1 MKAAILAAYYLHQ
14 EDARKALRELKRKG
28 IHRGVL
34 IHKDFTGGT
43 EISLLPLPSWF
54 LSGGRRKLLADHSRW
69 LRNEESVLLLRAPI
83 ASLRRPAKILRESG
97 EISPVIFVLNPKR
110 TGPVIETGE
119 RGMPLSPAELGERA
133 QSLAKTDRV
142 NADPPRSTQIL
153 SRLAQGLGWISKA
166 SLDLSEAVALGQR
179 STPVVEWILDN
190 HYIIE
195 SNIRDV
201 QQNLSRKFYRELP
214 VLESNSCRGFPR
226 IYGLAKELVSNTAL
240 RIDRDSILSFLQAY
254 QSVATLSSAELWA
267 IPQMIRIALIEGI
280 LTITAEGL
288 AELRERETADFW
300 AHRLIAADR
309 HGSNHVFSIM
319 AELTENYPAP
329 GPSFV
334 YQLVDHLYGEESSM
348 ALVHSWLGRIHHQ
361 TIEEINSREQERQT
375 RVQIEA
381 GNAFSSLRE
390 LERMDWK
397 VVFER
402 LSRVEQLLRL
412 DPAGIYGR
420 MDFATRDWYR
430 RSLEQISRRSSKT
443 EEEVARA
450 AVDLACRAADEAS
463 ADERRN
469 HVGTFLIGERKDE
482 LYRLA
487 GSREAVTD
495 RLRRWATDYHTAVYL
510 TGFLFFTIVFAAIF
524 ILFGLSSR
532 SLYFR
537 ILFCGIA
544 LIPLSQLS
552 IEVVNYLVM
561 RLFPPRNLPKMD
573 FKISGVP
580 DCFRTLVV
588 VPMMLTDEQTI
599 DEQVQ
604 KLEIR
609 YIANRED
616 NLLFGLFTDFID
628 SDHQRT
634 MQDEGLLNR
643 VIAGLDALNQR
654 CGCGRFF
661 LLHRERAWSDSEQ
674 KYIGWERKRGK
685 LEELNRLID
694 GSRPENS
701 PKLVY
706 LGNPDQ
712 LKTVR
717 FIITLD
723 SDTLM
728 PSGTARRLI
737 ETLAHPLNFPRFDSE
752 GRICAGSYSIIQ
764 PLVSPSLPSS
774 SGSPFSRLFANVVG
788 IDPYTSMISDVN
800 QDLTGEGSYHGKGIY
815 DVRAFSRILSGR
827 FPDELLLSHDLIEG
841 AHVRVGFAGDIELID
856 EFPQDYLT
864 FASRLHR
871 WIRGDWQITGWL
883 LPRVPDSTGA
893 RAPNRLSWFN
903 RWKILDN
910 LRRSLIAP
918 ASLVLLS
925 LAWAVSSGTAIAA
938 AGIVGLQLIFN
949 TLVKPLT
956 MATTRGGFKGLSA
969 RKLYHDLLRAFA
981 EASLIPFQSILV
993 FNALALVGYRR
1004 FVSHKNLLEWT
1015 VGPGKRNSFLT
1026 HLPMQ
1031 LGVMGIV
1038 SLCSGITGATLLFLA
1053 PGKLVFAAPWL
1064 VLWILLPLTGWL
1076 LNRRRSPKSHSTDLS
1091 EKDRTYLRKIAR
1103 RSWRYYSQ
1111 FICEETSWLPPDN
1124 YQVSHQDRLAMRTSP
1139 TNIGLWLLSAAAAHD
1154 FGYCTID
1161 QVVHLLSKSMET
1173 ISGLQRFEG
1182 HLLNWYDLQTLK
1194 PLEPRYVSMV
1204 DSGNLIG
1211 TLWALE
1217 QSLRRMIETPLLDK
1231 RLFEGLSDTVEVYE
1245 ETVRRS
1251 DGLNEGGESSGLLRV
1266 CRLPASGIGEKL
1278 KLLRRMDGILGP
1290 DMDEDFSIPGSS
1302 AKADNW
1308 RREIRKQLSAWCA
1321 LRDRYLRWI
1330 EILGEKTKSDISLPG
1345 EEASSETGTIA
1356 AIFDDL
1362 EQAPSLRSLSAG
1374 DVSCIR
1380 VLTAGRNLP
1389 ELAAGPLAGWIDRI
1403 LLAFEQGK
1411 WLAGEMIA
1419 VAERLID
1426 DVHKLSESIN
1436 MRFLYDTRKKI
1447 FPIGFHIAD
1456 QRPDNAFYDLLASEA
1471 RIGSFIAIARGD
1483 VPVEHWF
1490 AMGRP
1495 YNMIGRHRTLL
1506 SWTGTMFEYL
1516 MPQILFRSYNG
1527 SLLDKAYSE
1536 AVAVQVSYGRS
1547 RHVPWGISE
1556 SAYSDLDNTRT
1567 YQYKAFGVPQL
1578 GLKRV
1583 LEEELVVAPYA
1594 SLLALDIIPEKT
1606 IRNLRRLESLG
1617 LLQEYG
1623 FFDAIDFS
1631 RQRTRDG
1638 KRGVL
1643 VRTYMSH
1650 HIGMGF
1656 LSLSNFLHHGAV
1668 RYDFHRDPRVRAFE
1682 PLLHESIP
1690 TLSPRY
1696 MTARGQIP
1704 GVTYRT
1710 GEITPSVSSFDS
1722 PNTDTPRTQLLGNGR
1737 YSLMVTN
1744 SGGGYSQWKGI
1755 EITRWR
1761 SDPSLDSGG
1770 VLCYLHETDRDL
1782 LWSNTFH
1789 PAGGKT
1795 ETYNASFALDRAVI
1809 RRIDD
1814 GIETMT
1820 EIAVSPEDDVEIR
1833 RLTLI
1838 NQSHRIRRLE
1848 LTSYIELSLAPHGA
1862 DLQHPAFNKLF
1873 IQTEAIAGR
1882 QALIAWRRQRR
1893 DDEQDL
1899 FVAHRFSSERPDEA
1913 ADAFRFETDR
1923 RTFIGRGKT
1932 LVNPDGVFLEPGGRE
1947 GYVLDPIFSLRR
1959 TVVLKPGER
1968 RQVSLILGAA
1978 ESRER
1983 ILALMD
1989 KYEDLHAIDRAMD
2002 FSWASAQLELRSLRI
2017 QSDEALRFQQIASY
2031 LLFPNSRLR
2040 PQEKRLQEN
2049 RKGQAGLWP
2058 YGISGD
2064 VPIILVSIADIRDV
2078 GLVDQILRAQAY
2090 WRIHGF
2096 ITDLVILNEE
2106 TEGYEHPL
2114 RSHLEALTRVRPSRV
2129 FLLQQDQLPLEDL
2142 SLLMAA
2148 ARVVLVAAR
2157 GALSQQIGFVAELPP
2172 LAQLSVKKRQDTD
2185 PSAPLP
2191 FMELHYFNSLG
2202 GFTDGGREYVIYLG
2216 SDSSTPAPWVN
2227 VMANPGF
2234 GTLISETGAGFT
2246 WFGNSQRNRL
2256 TAWSNDPVTDPA
2268 PEVIYIRDEESG
2280 DLWSPTASPIR
2291 ENQAYR
2297 ARHGA
2302 GYSVFEHNSHGI
2314 EQELTLFVP
2323 VNEKGGDPVKL
2334 QRLKLTNS
2342 TPRTRILSVTH
2353 YLEWTLGENRE
2364 SSLMHIATSW
2374 DKELHA
2380 LTARNRY
2387 HPEYGDRVSFTS
2399 LTPPAVSYTGD
2410 RAHFIGRNRTISRP
2424 AAMERISLSSRT
2436 GSALDPCSAL
2446 QTVLELAPGET
2457 AEVICLTGQA
2467 ESSKRARELIL
2478 LYRGAG
2484 AFESALD
2491 ETKVWWDGILGSI
2504 EVETPEYST
2513 NFLINRWL
2521 LYQSLSCRMW
2531 GRSASYQSGGAFGFR
2546 DQLQDAMAFV
2556 YTRPEIAREQ
2566 ILLAAS
2572 RQFLEG
2578 DVQHWWHPPGGA
2590 GIRSRISDDLL
2601 WLPHVTAHYVRT
2613 TGDSGILEENVPF
2626 LKAPLLEADQHEL
2639 FSIPETSSDHA
2650 SLFEHCLRAVERGL
2664 TSGPHGLPLIGTG
2677 DWNDGMNLVG
2687 AEGKGESVWLG
2698 WFLADVLKGMEMLAE
2713 IRGDSQLQGDLSKKR
2728 AVLVQSI
2735 EEAAWDGNW
2744 YLRAF
2749 FDDGSPIGSS
2759 ENTEAR
2765 IDSLPQS
2772 WARLSGAGDEERTAK
2787 ALESAWQRL
2796 VRAEDALVLLFEPPF
2811 DRIQPSPGYIK
2822 GYPPGV
2828 RENGGQYTHASVWLA
2843 MAFARGGDGD
2853 KAAEILRLLNPIEQT
2868 GNPAALQRYRVEPY
2882 VVAADVYR
2890 LPGCTGRGGW
2900 SWYTGSA
2907 AWMYRTWIEEVLGMK
2922 IRGNT
2927 LRIDPVLP
2935 GRWKG
2940 FSLRYRH
2947 GEAVYEIQI
2956 DNPAGCVR
2964 GVVKVEM
2971 DGQQIPKGV
2980 IVLEQT
2986 SVIHRVYVR
2995 MGKQNPDI
3003 PQA

>member
-1 MKAAILAAYYLHQ
+1 MKPSILAAYYLHQ
-14 EDARKALRELKRKG
+14 EDARKALRNLKRKG

-34 IHKDFTGGT
+34 IRKDSAGGT
-43 EISLLPLPSWF
+43 DISLLPLPGWF
-54 LSGGRRKLLADHSRW
+54 VRGGGRKLLADHSRW
-69 LRNEESVLLLRAPI
+69 LGNEESVLLLRAPV

-97 EISPVIFVLNPKR
+97 GISPVIFVLNPKL

-119 RGMPLSPAELGERA
+119 RGMPLSPAELGDLA

-142 NADPPRSTQIL
+142 NTKSPRTTRLL
-153 SRLAQGLGWISKA
+153 SRLAQGLKWIGTA
-166 SLDLSEAVALGQR
+166 SLELSEAVALGQR

-190 HYIIE
+190 HYILE
-195 SNIRDV
+195 SSIRDV
-201 QQNLSRKFYRELP
+201 QQNLSRKFYRELT
-214 VLESNSCRGFPR
+214 VLESTSCRGFPR

-240 RIDRDSILSFLQAY
+240 RIDGDSIVSFLQAY
-254 QSVATLSSAELWA
+254 QSIATLSSAELWA
-267 IPQMIRIALIEGI
+267 IPQMLRIALIEGI
-280 LTITAEGL
+280 LTVTAEGL

-300 AHRLIAADR
+300 AHRLISADR
-309 HGSNHVFSIM
+309 HNSNHVFSIM

-329 GPSFV
+329 GSSFV

-361 TIEEINSREQERQT
+361 PIEEINSREQERQT

-390 LERMDWK
+390 LERLDWK
-397 VVFER
+397 EIFER
-402 LSRVEQLLRL
+402 LSRVEQLLRH

-420 MDFATRDWYR
+420 MDFSTRDWYR
-430 RSLEQISRRSSKT
+430 RSLEKISRRSEKT
-443 EEEVARA
+443 EEEVAMA
-450 AVDLACRAADEAS
+450 AVDLARRAAEELSD
-463 ADERRN
+463 DERRS
-469 HVGTFLIGERKDE
+469 HLGTFLIGERKDE
-482 LYRLA
+482 LHRLS
-487 GSREAVTD
+487 GSRKAVKD
-495 RLRRWATDYHTAVYL
+495 RLRGWATDHHTAVYL
-510 TGFLFFTIVFAAIF
+510 SGIFIFTTVFAAILF
-524 ILFGLSSR
+524 LFGLSSS

-537 ILFCGIA
+537 ILLCGIA

-552 IEVVNYLVM
+552 MEVVNYLVM
-561 RLFPPRNLPKMD
+561 RLFPPRKLPKME
-573 FKISGVP
+573 FKITGVP
-580 DCFRTLVV
+580 DRFRTLVV

-609 YIANRED
+609 YLANRED
-616 NLLFGLFTDFID
+616 NLFFSLFTDFTD
-628 SDHQRT
+628 SDNQRT
-634 MQDEGLLNR
+634 TQDKRLLDR
-643 VIAGLDALNQR
+643 VSAALEVLNQR
-654 CGCGRFF
+654 CGAGRFF
-661 LLHRERAWSDSEQ
+661 LFHRERVWSDSEQ

-694 GSRPENS
+694 GSRPKNS
-701 PKLVY
+701 PKLVH
-706 LGNPDQ
+706 LGNPEQ

-728 PSGTARRLI
+728 PAGTARRLI
-737 ETLAHPLNFPRFDSE
+737 ETLAHPLNLPRFDTE
-752 GRICAGSYSIIQ
+752 GRICTGTYTIIQ
-764 PLVSPSLPSS
+764 PLVSPSLPSTNA
-774 SGSPFSRLFANVVG
+774 SPFSRLFAHVIG
-788 IDPYTSMISDVN
+788 LDPYSSMISDVY
-800 QDLTGEGSYHGKGIY
+800 QDFAGEGSYHGKGIY

-827 FPDELLLSHDLIEG
+827 FPDNLLLSHDLIEG
-841 AHVRVGFAGDIELID
+841 AHVRVGFASDIELID
-856 EFPQDYLT
+856 EFPRDYRT

-871 WIRGDWQITGWL
+871 WIRGDWQIADWV
-883 LPRVPDSTGA
+883 LPKVPDSTGN
-893 RAPNRLSWFN
+893 RVPNRLSWFS

-918 ASLVLLS
+918 ASLILLA
-925 LAWAVSSGTAIAA
+925 LAWTANSETAIAA
-938 AGIVGLQLIFN
+938 SGIVALQLIFN

-956 MATTRGGFKGLSA
+956 IATSRGGFKGLSV
-969 RKLYHDLLRAFA
+969 RKLSHDLLRALA

-1004 FVSHKNLLEWT
+1004 FVSHKKLLEWK
-1015 VGPGKRNSFLT
+1015 VGPGKHHSFLN

-1031 LGVMGIV
+1031 LGVMGII
-1038 SLCSGITGATLLFLA
+1038 SLCSGITGAALLFLA
-1053 PGKLVFAAPWL
+1053 PGRLVFVAPWL

-1076 LNRRRSPKSHSTDLS
+1076 LNRRPLPKSRSADLP
-1091 EKDRTYLRKIAR
+1091 EKDRIYLRKIAR
-1103 RSWRYYSQ
+1103 RSWRYYSD
-1111 FICEETSWLPPDN
+1111 FVCEETSWLPPDN

-1139 TNIGLWLLSAAAAHD
+1139 TNIGLWMLSAAAAHN

-1161 QVVHLLSKSMET
+1161 QVISLLSKSMET

-1194 PLEPRYVSMV
+1194 PLEPRYISMV

-1217 QSLRRMIETPLLDK
+1217 QSLLRMIETPLLDK
-1231 RLFEGLSDTVEVYE
+1231 RLFDGLSDTAEIYE
-1245 ETVRRS
+1245 ETVGRTS
-1251 DGLNEGGESSGLLRV
+1251 ELSRV
-1266 CRLPASGIGEKL
+1266 SALPASGIGEKL
-1278 KLLRRMDGILGP
+1278 KLLRRMEGILDP
-1290 DMDEDFSIPGSS
+1290 DTDENFSIPGSS
-1302 AKADNW
+1302 AQADTW
-1308 RREIRKQLSAWCA
+1308 RREIHKQVSAWGSV
-1321 LRDRYLRWI
+1321 RDRYLRWI
-1330 EILGEKTKSDISLPG
+1330 EILGEKTKSDISVPG
-1345 EEASSETGTIA
+1345 KEAYSGTDAIA
-1356 AIFDDL
+1356 AVFDDL
-1362 EQAPSLRSLSAG
+1362 VQAPSLRSLAVG
-1374 DVSCIR
+1374 DVPCIR
-1380 VLTAGRNLP
+1380 VLRAGRNLP
-1389 ELAAGPLAGWIDRI
+1389 DFADGPLADWIDRI
-1403 LLAFEQGK
+1403 LLAFDQGK

-1419 VAERLID
+1419 AADRLIGE
-1426 DVHKLSESIN
+1426 VHRLSESMN
-1436 MRFLYDTRKKI
+1436 MRFLYDARKKI

-1490 AMGRP
+1490 ALGRP

-1536 AVAVQVSYGRS
+1536 AIAVQVAYGRS
-1547 RHVPWGISE
+1547 RQVPWGISE

-1567 YQYKAFGVPQL
+1567 YQYKAFGVPLL

-1594 SLLALDIIPEKT
+1594 SLLAIDIIPEKT
-1606 IRNLRRLESLG
+1606 VRNLRRLESLG

-1623 FFDAIDFS
+1623 FFDAVDFS

-1650 HIGMGF
+1650 HLGMGF

-1668 RYDFHRDPRVRAFE
+1668 RQDFHRDPRVQAFE

-1696 MTARGQIP
+1696 LATRGQMSGMIF
-1704 GVTYRT
+1704 GT
-1710 GEITPSVSSFDS
+1710 GENAPSVSSFDS
-1722 PNTDTPRTQLLGNGR
+1722 PDTGTPRTQLLGNGR

-1761 SDPSLDSGG
+1761 SDPCLDSGG
-1770 VLCYLHETDRDL
+1770 VLCYLRETDRDL

-1789 PAGGKT
+1789 PAGGKI

-1809 RRIDD
+1809 RRMDD

-1838 NQSHRIRRLE
+1838 NRSHRTRRIE
-1848 LTSYIELSLAPHGA
+1848 LTSCIELSMALHGA

-1873 IQTEAIAGR
+1873 IQTEAIPER
-1882 QALIAWRRQRR
+1882 RALIAWRRQRR
-1893 DDEQDL
+1893 ADEQNV
-1899 FVAHRFSSERPDEA
+1899 FVGHRFSSDRPIES

-1923 RTFIGRGKT
+1923 GIFIGRGNT
-1932 LVNPDGVFLEPGGRE
+1932 LAHPDGVYSEPGRNE

-2002 FSWASAQLELRSLRI
+2002 FAWASAQLELRSLRI

-2040 PQEKRLQEN
+2040 PPGKRLQEN

-2064 VPIILVSIADIRDV
+2064 VPIILVSIADIRDA

-2114 RSHLEALTRVRPSRV
+2114 RSHLEALTRVRPSRA
-2129 FLLQQDQLPLEDL
+2129 FLLQQDQLPPEDL

-2148 ARVVLVAAR
+2148 ARAVLVAAR
-2157 GALSQQIGFVAELPP
+2157 GALSQQMGFVAELPP
-2172 LAQLSVKKRQDTD
+2172 LDQLSVKKRPDTD

-2227 VMANPGF
+2227 VMANPDF
-2234 GTLISETGAGFT
+2234 GTLVSETGAGFT
-2246 WFGNSQRNRL
+2246 WSGNSQRNRL
-2256 TAWSNDPVTDPA
+2256 TAWFNDPVTDPA

-2291 ENQAYR
+2291 EKQAYR

-2314 EQELTLFVP
+2314 EQELTIFVP
-2323 VNEKGGDPVKL
+2323 VNEEGGDPVKL
-2334 QRLKLTNS
+2334 QRLRLTNS
-2342 TPRTRILSVTH
+2342 TLRTRTLSVTH

-2364 SSLMHIATSW
+2364 NSLMHIASSW
-2374 DKELHA
+2374 DTEVHA
-2380 LTARNRY
+2380 LMARNRY
-2387 HPEYGDRVSFTS
+2387 HPEYGNRVSFTS
-2399 LTPPAVSYTGD
+2399 LSPPADSYTAD
-2410 RAHFIGRNRTISRP
+2410 RTHFIGRNRSLSRP
-2424 AAMERISLSSRT
+2424 AAMERVSLSSRT

-2457 AEVICLTGQA
+2457 AEIICITGQA
-2467 ESSKRARELIL
+2467 ESELRARELIL
-2478 LYRGAG
+2478 AYRSTG
-2484 AFESALD
+2484 AFENALVG
-2491 ETKVWWDGILGSI
+2491 TKAWWDGLLGGI
-2504 EVETPEYST
+2504 EVTTPEYST
-2513 NFLINRWL
+2513 NFLLNRWL

-2556 YTRPEIAREQ
+2556 YSRPEIAREQ

-2613 TGDSGILEENVPF
+2613 TGDTGILKEKVPF

-2639 FSIPETSSDHA
+2639 FLIPETSFEQA
-2650 SLFEHCLRAVERGL
+2650 SLFEHCCKAVERGL
-2664 TSGPHGLPLIGTG
+2664 TSGPHGLPLMGTG

-2698 WFLADVLKGMEMLAE
+2698 WFLADVLQGMEMLAE
-2713 IRGDSQLQGDLSKKR
+2713 LLGDSRLQGDFSGKR
-2728 AVLVQSI
+2728 SALIQSL
-2735 EEAAWDGNW
+2735 EESAWDGNW

-2759 ENTEAR
+2759 DNTEAR

-2772 WARLSGAGDEERTAK
+2772 WARLSGAGDQERTAK

-2796 VRAEDALVLLFEPPF
+2796 VRAEDALVLLFDPPF
-2811 DRIQPSPGYIK
+2811 DKIQPSPGYIK

-2828 RENGGQYTHASVWLA
+2828 RENGGQYTHAATWLA
-2843 MAFARGGDGD
+2843 MAFARGGDGER
-2853 KAAEILRLLNPIEQT
+2853 AAELLRLLNPIEQT
-2868 GNPAALQRYRVEPY
+2868 GNPAALQRYSVEPY
-2882 VVAADVYR
+2882 VIAADVYR
-2890 LPGCTGRGGW
+2890 LPGRTGRGGW

-2907 AWMYRTWIEEVLGMK
+2907 AWMYRTWIEEVLGLN

-2927 LRIDPVLP
+2927 LRINPAIP
-2935 GRWKG
+2935 GHWKE

-2964 GVVKVEM
+2964 GVEQIQM
-2971 DGQQIPKGV
+2971 DGQQIANG
-2980 IVLEQT
+2980 IIMLERS
-2986 SVIHRVYVR
+2986 SVIHRVYVL
-2995 MGKQNPDI
+2995 MGTQNPDI
-3003 PQA
+3003 LLA